1 MNQKHLKNI
10 MPMFPHQR
18 QLVRALEILTSPIC
32 ENDKKIKETKIVS
45 VYDQRP
51 DDWNRPDYL
60 NYEHL
65 KQSK

>member
-1 MNQKHLKNI
+1 
-10 MPMFPHQR
+10 MPMFPHQL
-18 QLVRALEILTSPIC
+18 QLVRALETLISPFC
-32 ENDKKIKETKIVS
+32 GNGKKITRTKIVS

-65 KQSK
+65 KHSK

>member
-1 MNQKHLKNI
+1 M

-18 QLVRALEILTSPIC
+18 QLVRALRTLIPPNC
-32 ENDKKIKETKIVS
+32 GDGKKIEIVS

>member
-1 MNQKHLKNI
+1 
-10 MPMFPHQR
+10 MFPHQR
-18 QLVRALEILTSPIC
+18 QQVRTLEKLMASFC
-32 ENDKKIKETKIVS
+32 GNGRKIKRTKIVS

-65 KQSK
+65 KYTNNEKDCYT